1 MTSGNHRWLA
11 VVAVVGALVATS
23 CSQALPAEDLARDS
37 DVPTTTQQPQPE
49 VTAEP
54 QPEPDTPNPEPDTP
68 EPDTPEPDTPEPE
81 ADVAPEP
88 QPEPDTAEPEPE
100 TPEPQPEPEPE
111 TPEPQPE
118 PEPDTPEPE
127 PEPEPDT
134 TLVTATR
141 ERDTSSAASDEA
153 VERLVRGTNQFAVE
167 FFGAVADP
175 AQNTVIGNY
184 SLSTALL
191 LAMAG
196 TAGDTT
202 AAFARLLGVE
212 DVESH
217 ELHPAANAV
226 DLALESRSG
235 EGVTL
240 LTANSLFVQDGLELN
255 HEYLDIAVGSYG
267 APTRTVD
274 FRRRGEEATTAV
286 NQWVSDNTE
295 GFIERITD
303 GFSEDTVVVLANAMY
318 LKALWAAE
326 FERLEALR
334 PFTLADGTTVDTAY
348 MEHTDSLPL
357 LRGPDFVAV
366 ELPYRGEELSLVV
379 VQPADLAAFERH
391 MSAERLNEIAQGLRV
406 RDIDFKVPIWSTK
419 TDVDALGPLHGL
431 GLPRAYDFSTMVDP
445 AMLARIGGRDLTID
459 EILHTARIEVDE
471 EGTTAAAATVI
482 GIKTTSIQEVE
493 IVTID
498 SPFLYFI
505 RDRASEAILF
515 IGHVADPTIT
525 AAQ

>member
-23 CSQALPAEDLARDS
+23 CSQAPPTEVPALDS
-37 DVPTTTQQPQPE
+37 GLTTTTQQ
-49 VTAEP
+49 
-54 QPEPDTPNPEPDTP
+54 PEPDTP
-68 EPDTPEPDTPEPE
+68 EPQPD
-81 ADVAPEP
+81 
-88 QPEPDTAEPEPE
+88 

-111 TPEPQPE
+111 PQPDTPEPQPE
-118 PEPDTPEPE
+118 PEPEPEPQPDTPEPQPEPE

-134 TLVTATR
+134 TLVTPTR
-141 ERDTSSAASDEA
+141 ERDTSPAASDEA
-153 VERLVRGTNQFAVE
+153 IERLVQGTNEFAVE
-167 FFGAVADP
+167 FFRAVADP
-175 AQNTVIGNY
+175 ARNAVIGNY

-217 ELHPAANAV
+217 ELHPAVNAV

-240 LTANSLFVQDGLELN
+240 LTANSLFVQEGLELQ
-255 HEYLDIAVGSYG
+255 HQYLDIAVGSYG

-274 FRRRGEEATTAV
+274 FRQRGEEAATAV

-334 PFTLADGTTVDTAY
+334 PFTLADGTTVDASY

-366 ELPYRGEELSLVV
+366 ELPYEGEELSLVI

-391 MSAERLNEIAQGLRV
+391 MSAERLNEIAQGLRI
-406 RDIDFKVPIWSTK
+406 RDIDFKVPTWSTK
-419 TDVDALGPLHGL
+419 TDVNALGPLHGL
-431 GLPRAYDFSTMVDP
+431 GLPRAYDFSTMIDP
-445 AMLARIGGRDLTID
+445 AALARIGGRDLTID

-505 RDRASEAILF
+505 RDRVTDAILF
-515 IGHVADPTIT
+515 IGHVADPTVT

>member
-1 MTSGNHRWLA
+1 M
-11 VVAVVGALVATS
+11 
-23 CSQALPAEDLARDS
+23 
-37 DVPTTTQQPQPE
+37 
-49 VTAEP
+49 VTP
-54 QPEPDTPNPEPDTP
+54 
-68 EPDTPEPDTPEPE
+68 
-81 ADVAPEP
+81 
-88 QPEPDTAEPEPE
+88 
-100 TPEPQPEPEPE
+100 
-111 TPEPQPE
+111 
-118 PEPDTPEPE
+118 
-127 PEPEPDT
+127 
-134 TLVTATR
+134 TR
-141 ERDTSSAASDEA
+141 ERDTSPAASDEA
-153 VERLVRGTNQFAVE
+153 VERLVQGTNEFAVE
-167 FFGAVADP
+167 FFRAVADP

-212 DVESH
+212 DVDSH
-217 ELHPAANAV
+217 ELHPAANVV

-240 LTANSLFVQDGLELN
+240 LTANSLFVQDGLELRR
-255 HEYLDIAVGSYG
+255 EYLDIAAGSYG

-274 FRRRGEEATTAV
+274 FRRRGEEAATAV
-286 NQWVSDNTE
+286 NEWVSDNTE

-303 GFSEDTVVVLANAMY
+303 GFSEDTVVALANAMY
-318 LKALWAAE
+318 LKARWAAE

-334 PFTLADGTTVDTAY
+334 PFTLADGTTVDAAY

-357 LRGPDFVAV
+357 LRGPDVVAV
-366 ELPYRGEELSLVV
+366 ELPYEGEELSLVV
-379 VQPADLAAFERH
+379 VQPTDLAAFEKH
-391 MSAERLNEIAQGLRV
+391 MSAERLNEIAQSLRV
-406 RDIDFKVPIWSTK
+406 RDMDFKVPVWSAK

-431 GLPRAYDFSTMVDP
+431 GLPRAYDFSTMIDP
-445 AMLARIGGRDLTID
+445 AALARIGGRDLTID

-482 GIKTTSIQEVE
+482 GISTKSIQEVE

-505 RDRASEAILF
+505 RDRVTDAILF
-515 IGHVADPTIT
+515 IGHVADPTVA